1 MDSVKFV
8 GFLSNY
14 QRVSEDPFEEN
25 ETRTVMTIDG
35 YDYSSLSE
43 YTSDRL
49 ELFRIEIFNPNDLR
63 FRYQLCQVEYR
74 CPICEKSPLSLEM
87 IPCSK
92 SEADAGVYSYFKNVE
107 EEYKYYQLRAVNLAE
122 VSESELILDYFD
134 NIRSLISTSLKNTW
148 YQYKT
153 KPTKYIKSKFINF
166 HVEPV
171 GQGSMSTMS
180 DSEGVAKVLLDV
192 GHGTPIDKVAVT
204 RKAFKFNGELS
215 KVETIFLSHWDEDH
229 YQLAHHQDFCYL
241 KDKYWFVPFSKTAI
255 VSDDRLEAI
264 NYESRLL
271 VWETLFDISRN
282 YKFYIIEHGT
292 NGKIPIG
299 ANKDLLY
306 ECGNARHDSND
317 RGVVLTFEHSLKNN
331 SNRVLVPGDADY
343 LHFPNVLSSVYTD
356 VVATHHGSKNL
367 KSTEIPP
374 AAYYG
379 AKFVLSFGFN
389 DQYKH
394 PSLKTIK
401 KAIKS
406 GFGVYPTSLMNWR
419 SYKLGKIDKL
429 RVFNANARR
438 VKVI

>member
-14 QRVSEDPFEEN
+14 QRLSEDPFEEN

-35 YDYSSLSE
+35 YDYNSLSE
-43 YTSDRL
+43 HSGERL
-49 ELFRIEIFNPNDLR
+49 ELFRIELFIPDDWRFCDIFCPP
-63 FRYQLCQVEYR
+63 EHR
-74 CPICEKSPLSLEM
+74 CSICEKSPLSLEM
-87 IPCSK
+87 ILCPK
-92 SEADAGVYSYFKNVE
+92 SDADVGVYSYFKNVA

-122 VSESELILDYFD
+122 VNESDFILDYFD
-134 NIRSLISTSLKNTW
+134 NIRSLISTSLKDTW

-153 KPTKYIKSKFINF
+153 KPTKYIKSQFINF

-171 GQGSMSTMS
+171 GQGSMSTVS
-180 DSEGVAKVLLDV
+180 DSEGVAKILLDV
-192 GHGTPIDKVAVT
+192 GHGTPIDKAAVT
-204 RKAFKFNGELS
+204 RKSFRFNGKLS
-215 KVETIFLSHWDEDH
+215 NVETIFLSHWDEDH

-241 KDKYWFVPFSKTAI
+241 KDKYWFVPFSKKAI
-255 VSDDRLEAI
+255 VSAETREAI
-264 NYESRLL
+264 NYEPRLL
-271 VWETLFDISRN
+271 VWETLLDITRN

-292 NGKIPIG
+292 KGKIPIG
-299 ANKDLLY
+299 ANKELLY
-306 ECGNARHDSND
+306 ECGNESHDSND
-317 RGVVLTFEHSLKNN
+317 RGLVLTFEQNLKSS

-343 LHFPNVLSSVYTD
+343 LHFPSVYSSTYTD

-374 AAYYG
+374 ATYDG
-379 AKFVLSFGFN
+379 AKFILSFGFN

-406 GFGVYPTSLMNWR
+406 GFGVYPTSLMTWR
-419 SYKLGKIDKL
+419 SYKLGKMDKL
-429 RVFNANARR
+429 RVFNSNARR